1 MDARKTDADQAAMRF
16 SFHRQTII
24 ENVIGPLSKATQP
37 VTPLHCSGKYPSSS
51 SPAWNPVSAI
61 AKQTVRQDDK
71 LSHYGCDGQFWR
83 FSGGDHHLVF
93 RAEFRIMLY
102 ANEGG
107 HIERL
112 SQMCSSTLYVS
123 LASKRAAVPSD
134 RSKSC
139 KTGGRLVIDEAEF
152 GHLGQKHDRGCF
164 SNARNSL

>member
-51 SPAWNPVSAI
+51 SPAWRPASAI
-61 AKQTVRQDDK
+61 AKQTVRQDDQF
-71 LSHYGCDGQFWR
+71 SHYRCDSQLWR
-83 FSGGDHHLVF
+83 FSGRDHHLVF
-93 RAEFRIMLY
+93 RAEFRIVPY

-112 SQMCSSTLYVS
+112 PQMCSSALNVS

-152 GHLGQKHDRGCF
+152 GHFGQKHDRRSF
-164 SNARNSL
+164 ANARNSP